1 MEIGCRVAQN
11 ICVSKYACIGV
22 LEPGASELSYFA
34 SCGAGMPVRQIARP
48 RAPACCAAC
57 STSACHAASTI

>member
-22 LEPGASELSYFA
+22 LEPGATELSYFA
-34 SCGAGMPVRQIARP
+34 SCGAGMPVQIARP